1 MTNFALLETILYT
14 PTQGFYLLDLHIR
27 RLLRSAAEF
36 HRRNPS
42 LFTTIPS
49 PDAIREFL
57 QENVPND
64 DTFKRVRLLL
74 DEKLHVE
81 YTVLDPSAARAPDTL
96 VDVIAQEP
104 TLKVVLDSQPL
115 ACSTTD
121 PFLRNKT
128 TQRDAYNEAR
138 QRAGCGTEKGPF
150 DVILWNKDRQV
161 TESSIANIAIQ
172 SLGENGQHVWRTPS
186 VECGLL
192 PGVFREALLASGE
205 VVEDII
211 TVDELMQAQ
220 KDGQP
225 IVCFNSVRKLYRVQ
239 VMDASE

>member
-1 MTNFALLETILYT
+1 M
-14 PTQGFYLLDLHIR
+14 
-27 RLLRSAAEF
+27 
-36 HRRNPS
+36 
-42 LFTTIPS
+42 
-49 PDAIREFL
+49 
-57 QENVPND
+57 
-64 DTFKRVRLLL
+64 
-74 DEKLHVE
+74 
-81 YTVLDPSAARAPDTL
+81 
-96 VDVIAQEP
+96 DVIAQEP

-186 VECGLL
+186 VECG
-192 PGVFREALLASGE
+192 
-205 VVEDII
+205 
-211 TVDELMQAQ
+211 
-220 KDGQP
+220 KY
-225 IVCFNSVRKLYRVQ
+225 K
-239 VMDASE
+239 